1 MPLSAHRVWP
11 AKVRAAAESNAYG
24 RGLYIPAGA
33 LWGARD
39 IQTMADRGALRGLT
53 VTMAKAPHHLKLQ
66 GAILERMQARLA
78 TGLTGEFVLYEGP
91 VRALCGLAPN
101 NVNTMA
107 AAALAA
113 HTLGFDGTVARLV
126 MDTELA
132 AHVVTVEVIGP
143 AKAGASPFK
152 LIAKRFN
159 PAEAGAVTGDATYAS
174 FLSSALE
181 AGGRGN
187 GVHFC

>member
-1 MPLSAHRVWP
+1 
-11 AKVRAAAESNAYG
+11 
-24 RGLYIPAGA
+24 
-33 LWGARD
+33 
-39 IQTMADRGALRGLT
+39 MADRGTLRELT

-66 GAILERMQARLA
+66 GIILERMEARLA
-78 TGLTGEFVLYEGP
+78 TGLPGEFVLYEGP

-113 HTLGFDGTVARLV
+113 HTLGFDSTAARLV
-126 MDTELA
+126 MDPELE
-132 AHVVTVEVIGP
+132 AHVVTVEVVGP
-143 AKAGASPFK
+143 AQAGAAPFK
-152 LIAKRFN
+152 LVATRFN
-159 PAEAGAVTGDATYAS
+159 PAAAGAVTGDATYAA

-181 AGGRGN
+181 AGGRGH